1 MARPGAFSAN
11 FHPELLDAFR
21 KRCSEKGQQYTKVLG
36 QLAEIYLATDGEVLN
51 DNADIAST
59 KVDYIKS
66 TPSALAATNNDL
78 EKRLD
83 RVEESNEYF
92 EEALVSILKRIDT
105 LEKINGLGAAL

>member
-1 MARPGAFSAN
+1 LS
-11 FHPELLDAFR
+11 
-21 KRCSEKGQQYTKVLG
+21 
-36 QLAEIYLATDGEVLN
+36 EIYRATDGDVRN
-51 DNADIAST
+51 DNADISST

-92 EEALVSILKRIDT
+92 EETLVSILKRIDT
-105 LEKINGLGAAL
+105 LEKK